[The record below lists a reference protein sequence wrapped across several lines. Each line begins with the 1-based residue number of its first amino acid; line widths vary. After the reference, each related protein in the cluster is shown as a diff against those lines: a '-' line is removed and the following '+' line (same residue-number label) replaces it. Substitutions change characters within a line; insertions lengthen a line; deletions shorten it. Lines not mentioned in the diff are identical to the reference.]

1 MKPSQALASESGE
14 GSPARAASRTPTF
27 ACSNPKLSRAGSR
40 PRGSRS
46 QVRRRG
52 RGRRLAASKT
62 EGPAGVSRRGLQ
74 SAGVTHPQ
82 RYSPAKRVGSGF
94 CPERRGASAVLQ
106 PGPLRN
112 ARARSLPRAAA
123 WRRRAA
129 RAPPALRRQQGE
141 RCRLFPAFPARA
153 PSPPAEGRASPGQ
166 LGGTGLASEAPA
178 VEGDGE
184 RSTWFQLEALSCGW
198 VPHFHPTPPLPF
210 PFSPLPLLRVPL
222 LHSLMTAWIILPI
235 SLSTFS
241 IAGIWIVYAMAVMN
255 HHVCPVEN
263 WSYNESCSAD
273 STKHGY
279 PKSCCTLE
287 DVPLISKCG
296 TYPPESCLFS
306 LIGNIGA
313 FLVAIICFLRY
324 GQLLEQ
330 RQASGV
336 NTAALVTG
344 CTNAAGLVVVGNF
357 QCFLSYHTAVSAL
370 DFWMAHL
377 RVFLSTT
384 AFIALVVSG
393 AFFTHQSFL
402 LQHLAAICEWVFV
415 VDILVFYGT
424 FSYEFGAISNET
436 LVAALQHSSGRGCK
450 SPGSSSPSAHLNCPL
465 ESIAMI

>member
-1 MKPSQALASESGE
+1 M
-14 GSPARAASRTPTF
+14 
-27 ACSNPKLSRAGSR
+27 
-40 PRGSRS
+40 
-46 QVRRRG
+46 
-52 RGRRLAASKT
+52 
-62 EGPAGVSRRGLQ
+62 
-74 SAGVTHPQ
+74 
-82 RYSPAKRVGSGF
+82 
-94 CPERRGASAVLQ
+94 PERGASREL
-106 PGPLRN
+106 
-112 ARARSLPRAAA
+112 
-123 WRRRAA
+123 
-129 RAPPALRRQQGE
+129 PPALRRQQGE

-153 PSPPAEGRASPGQ
+153 PSPPAEGRAPPDQ

-178 VEGDGE
+178 VEGGGE
-184 RSTWFQLEALSCGW
+184 R
-198 VPHFHPTPPLPF
+198 
-210 PFSPLPLLRVPL
+210 
-222 LHSLMTAWIILPI
+222 
-235 SLSTFS
+235 
-241 IAGIWIVYAMAVMN
+241 YAMAVMN

-357 QCFLSYHTAVSAL
+357 QVDYAKSLHYIGAGVAFPAGLLFICLQCFLSYHTAVSAL

-384 AFIALVVSG
+384 AFIALVVILYRPTSCAPVLSQQCPSPPCRRTLSCPDSVPGVGTWHPSGQATFFRPCLDPTTGG

-424 FSYEFGAISNET
+424 FSYEFGAVSNET

-450 SPGSSSPSAHLNCPL
+450 SLDSSSSSSSPSAHLNCHL